1 MISQI
6 IEKQGTPEFR
16 VVTKS
21 TNNKIHRKYHQRQV
35 APRINCLHRVHF
47 LHFSHCFHC
56 FTAYTAQ
63 CVLCTVCFLPT
74 KQGETYLKI
83 CVLIY
88 HLTYIF
94 PSLFGWKENMI
105 FEETVI
111 LTDFECSKKCFLC
124 LKIKSDTSFMVFI
137 LKQYRKNNV
146 KTNFPPID
154 LENLGRRGGSQL
166 NQD

>member
-1 MISQI
+1 M
-6 IEKQGTPEFR
+6 
-16 VVTKS
+16 
-21 TNNKIHRKYHQRQV
+21 

-124 LKIKSDTSFMVFI
+124 LKIKKRHKFYG
-137 LKQYRKNNV
+137 LHPKNPRNPRKNNV
-146 KTNFPPID
+146 KNNYLI
-154 LENLGRRGGSQL
+154 LGKWL
-166 NQD
+166 